1 MRKPSLEKGPVLVEK
16 QQDAA
21 AVVSNAALSV
31 FVCCHLALQWRR
43 FTLMGHSMGKWL
55 LSW

>member
-1 MRKPSLEKGPVLVEK
+1 MLVEK
-16 QQDAA
+16 QQDATA
-21 AVVSNAALSV
+21 LVSNAALSV

-55 LSW
+55 LSL